1 MDANKILG
9 ADLIDL
15 IFEGRNKSYGA
26 YELRTGYNKRLRNSL
41 LLTVAIGLLI
51 LLLSFISSLDLGEKK
66 GQVQIKEVQ
75 LEEIK
80 QEEQP
85 EPPPPPPPKPPEPP
99 KVEMAKFTPPKVVKD
114 EEVKED
120 EKPPEVEKL
129 EDTKIGTVN
138 QEGQK
143 DEGIVAPP
151 VESTVVEAPVQED
164 YDKVFQKVE
173 IDAEFPGGTNGWT
186 RYVTREIERNI
197 DELQDDGRSGTVVV
211 LFIVDKEGAVSEVR
225 ALPCSEAGVGNCL
238 PPNSKLAEIAV
249 NAIKK
254 GPKWKPAVQ
263 NGRNVKAY
271 RRQPVTFQLTEE

>member
-1 MDANKILG
+1 MDANKILS

-51 LLLSFISSLDLGEKK
+51 LLLSFLSSLDLGEKK

-271 RRQPVTFQLTEE
+271 RRQPVTFQLAEE

>member
-1 MDANKILG
+1 MDANKILS

-41 LLTVAIGLLI
+41 LLTVALGLLI
-51 LLLSFISSLDLGEKK
+51 LLLSFLSSLDLGEKK
-66 GQVQIKEVQ
+66 GQVEIKEVQ

-138 QEGQK
+138 QEGSK

-211 LFIVDKEGAVSEVR
+211 LFIVDKEGGVSEVR

-271 RRQPVTFQLTEE
+271 RRQPVTFQLAEE

>member
-1 MDANKILG
+1 MDANKILS

-51 LLLSFISSLDLGEKK
+51 LLLSFLSSLDLGEKK

-151 VESTVVEAPVQED
+151 VESSVVEAPVQED

-263 NGRNVKAY
+263 NGRNVKA
-271 RRQPVTFQLTEE
+271 